1 MDLKKFLLAT
11 GDSVLVE
18 ASSYDAIWG
27 IKMVSNDENTT
38 NPLKWRGSNLLG
50 FALMEVRDE
59 LRRVCANE
67 ELCDM
72 VEANDR

>member
-1 MDLKKFLLAT
+1 MDLKKILLAT

-27 IKMVSNDENTT
+27 IKMASNDENAT

-67 ELCDM
+67 ELCDRA
-72 VEANDR
+72 EGNDR